1 MGNIASYKVID
12 IGFIRLKLLDGTI
25 RELHNVRHIPELK
38 RNLIFLSML
47 VDKVGCVIKMVP
59 SVLRVIKGSLV
70 LMKGDMSNGLYVL
83 QGTALTGDVNVA
95 ENQI

>member
-1 MGNIASYKVID
+1 
-12 IGFIRLKLLDGTI
+12 
-25 RELHNVRHIPELK
+25 
-38 RNLIFLSML
+38 ML

-83 QGTALTGDVNVA
+83 QGTTITVDVNVA